1 MGKVIVTRQNKLILS
16 GFLLFLL
23 GLFLHAVYSCQMTI
37 SQKMEQADHALL
49 SGATAAVNIVPA
61 QFNERVRP
69 DNVGHGEFIEVLNRL
84 SRYAETAEL
93 AYVYTMTRIGG
104 SVLQTSTSATTQELQ
119 SGSVKY
125 LAPYD
130 DASAEML
137 RALSTG
143 KITYATYTDSYG
155 TFRSVFVP
163 MNASDGTRYIAGADI
178 DISNLQSIRTQS
190 YIKSILS
197 SLYFLLILV
206 PLAFIL
212 YKGSK
217 AQEEHLNEEIARNT
231 KDIRTLNQ
239 DLEGR
244 MAEVDLAAEQSRQA
258 MHDALEAKAEAE
270 SRREKVLEA
279 AGHLK
284 GIARRVTDAADT
296 LSANVD
302 SAVSGS
308 RIQLERSAET
318 ATAMEEMNATV
329 LEIARNANSAASNAE
344 DARKG
349 AESGAGVVGSVSEA
363 INDVDEQS
371 VQMKLSLNELGKKAE
386 GINHI
391 MNVITDI
398 ADQTNL
404 LALNAAIEA
413 ARAGDAGR
421 GFAVVADEVRKL
433 AEKTMEATQDVG
445 QVVKAIQQASQENI
459 LGMERTTQ
467 SVGKS
472 TELATVAGES
482 LQSIVHMIE
491 TTADQVR
498 NIATASE
505 QQSAA
510 SEQISRGAEEVK
522 AVAEETE
529 SSMASSAQSVA
540 ELTNMANE
548 LQALIEKLLQA

>member
-1 MGKVIVTRQNKLILS
+1 MTRQNKLILA

-23 GLFLHAVYSCQMTI
+23 GLFGHAVYSCQSTI
-37 SQKMEQADHALL
+37 SQKMEQVDHDLL
-49 SGATAAVNIVPA
+49 SGATAAVSIVPDK
-61 QFNERVRP
+61 FNVNVRH
-69 DNVGHGEFIEVLNRL
+69 DNVGHGEFLEVVNRL
-84 SRYAETAEL
+84 SKYADTAGL
-93 AYVYTMTRIGG
+93 AYVYTMTRVGG
-104 SVLQTSTSATTQELQ
+104 SVLQTSTSATPQELRD
-119 SGSVKY
+119 GSMKY

-130 DASAEML
+130 AGAEML
-137 RALSTG
+137 KALSTG
-143 KITYATYTDSYG
+143 KVTYATYKDSYG

-178 DISNLQSIRTQS
+178 DISDLQSIRRQS
-190 YIKSILS
+190 YVKSILS

-212 YKGSK
+212 YNGAK

-231 KDIRTLNQ
+231 KNIRTLNQ
-239 DLEGR
+239 DLEER

-258 MHDALEAKAEAE
+258 MDDALEAKKEAEA
-270 SRREKVLEA
+270 RREKVLEA
-279 AGHLK
+279 AGHLE
-284 GIARRVTDAADT
+284 GIVRRVTGAADT

-302 SAVSGS
+302 RAVSGS
-308 RIQLERSAET
+308 RMQLERSAET

-329 LEIARNANSAASNAE
+329 LEIARNANSAAGNAE

-349 AESGAGVVGSVSEA
+349 AESGADAVGAVGEA

-371 VQMKLSLNELGKKAE
+371 VKMKSNLNELGKKAE
-386 GINHI
+386 GITHI
-391 MNVITDI
+391 MDVITDI

-433 AEKTMEATQDVG
+433 AEKTMEATQEVG
-445 QVVKAIQQASQENI
+445 QVVTAIQQASQANI
-459 LGMERTTQ
+459 LGMEQSTQ
-467 SVGKS
+467 TVGKS
-472 TELATVAGES
+472 TELATVAGDS
-482 LQSIVHMIE
+482 LQSIVQMIE

-522 AVAEETE
+522 NIAEETE
-529 SSMASSAQSVA
+529 ASMASSAQSVA
-540 ELTNMANE
+540 ELTKMANE
-548 LQALIEKLLQA
+548 LQTLIEKLLQA

>member
-1 MGKVIVTRQNKLILS
+1 MTRQNKLILA

-23 GLFLHAVYSCQMTI
+23 GLFLHAVYSCQSTI
-37 SQKMEQADHALL
+37 SQEMEQVDHDLL
-49 SGATAAVNIVPA
+49 SGATAAVSIVPEHY
-61 QFNERVRP
+61 NVTVRSG
-69 DNVGHGEFIEVLNRL
+69 DIGHDDFLEVVKRL
-84 SRYAETAEL
+84 SSYVDTAGL
-93 AYVYTMTRIGG
+93 AYVYTMTRIDG
-104 SVLQTSTSATTQELQ
+104 SVFQTSTSATPQELH
-119 SGSVKY
+119 SGSVKF

-130 DASAEML
+130 DAGAEML
-137 RALSTG
+137 MAFRTG

-155 TFRSVFVP
+155 TFRSIFIP

-178 DISNLQSIRTQS
+178 KISNLQSIRRQS
-190 YIKSILS
+190 YVKSILS

-212 YKGSK
+212 YKGAK

-231 KDIRTLNQ
+231 NDIRTLNK
-239 DLEGR
+239 DLEER

-258 MHDALEAKAEAE
+258 MRDALKAKEEAEA
-270 SRREKVLEA
+270 RRGKVLEA
-279 AGHLK
+279 ASHLE
-284 GIARRVTDAADT
+284 GIVRGVTEAADT
-296 LSANVD
+296 LSANVER
-302 SAVSGS
+302 AVSGS

-329 LEIARNANSAASNAE
+329 LEIARNANSAAGNAE

-349 AESGAGVVGSVSEA
+349 ADNGAEVVDSVSEA
-363 INDVDEQS
+363 INDVDKQS
-371 VQMKLSLNELGKKAE
+371 VQMKLSLNELGTKAD

-433 AEKTMEATQDVG
+433 AEKTMDATQEVG
-445 QVVKAIQQASQENI
+445 QVVTAIQQSSQENI
-459 LGMERTTQ
+459 LGMESAMQT
-467 SVGKS
+467 VGKS
-472 TELATVAGES
+472 TELATIAGES
-482 LQSIVHMIE
+482 LQSIVKMIE
-491 TTADQVR
+491 ITADQVR

-522 AVAEETE
+522 NIAEETE
-529 SSMASSAQSVA
+529 RSMASSAHSVA
-540 ELTNMANE
+540 ELANMANE
-548 LQALIEKLLQA
+548 LKTLIEKLQHA